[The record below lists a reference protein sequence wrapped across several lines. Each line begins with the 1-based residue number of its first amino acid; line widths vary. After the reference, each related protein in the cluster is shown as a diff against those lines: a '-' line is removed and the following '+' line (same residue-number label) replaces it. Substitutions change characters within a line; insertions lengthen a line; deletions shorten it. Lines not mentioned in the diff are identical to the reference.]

1 MNITKILMAA
11 AALSVSTAAVAGP
24 YDYQGR
30 YVYHNYDRGYD
41 RDYRRYERHDHD
53 RWVVSAIAGLVL
65 GAVISSANHQERRD
79 VPVDQDRVYRQPAPR
94 TYVYD
99 PRCDCYR

>member
-1 MNITKILMAA
+1 MNITKILVAVA
-11 AALSVSTAAVAGP
+11 SLSVSTTAVAGP

-30 YVYHNYDRGYD
+30 VYHNYDRGYE
-41 RDYRRYERHDHD
+41 RRYERHEHHD
-53 RWVVSAIAGLVL
+53 RWVVPAIAGLIL
-65 GAVISSANHQERRD
+65 GTVIASSNRQERQEY
-79 VPVDQDRVYRQPAPR
+79 PVDQDRVYRQPAPR